1 MYADFNYYLTE
12 YMGDVLESADFAKYS
27 KKAAKRIDNLTTG
40 KLRFA
45 FPFDEHAANA
55 VKDCECE
62 LADFLFMLDR
72 YTKAAMESV
81 GTITQADG
89 SVRGKVVKSV
99 SSGSESISYSASEAA
114 NVELMEAAKDSKVA
128 GNMIKRIVTEN
139 LSYMADANGV
149 NLLYTGI
156 PYPYSTKIINPPPK
170 YPKEEAPEEPP
181 TEPQEPE
188 GSGEQIGIG
197 GIA

>member
-12 YMGDVLESADFAKYS
+12 YMGDVLESADFVKYS

-62 LADFLFMLDR
+62 LADFLFQLDR
-72 YTKAAMESV
+72 YARAAMDSV

-89 SVRGKVVKSV
+89 SVRGKVVTSV
-99 SSGSESISYSASEAA
+99 TSGSESVGYSASAA
-114 NVELMEAAKDSKVA
+114 VNTELMEAAKDSKIA
-128 GNMIKRIVTEN
+128 DSIINRIITEN
-139 LSYMADANGV
+139 LSYMADANGI
-149 NLLYTGI
+149 NLLYRGI
-156 PYPYSTKIINPPPK
+156 FYPCPVKVINPPPE
-170 YPKEEAPEEPP
+170 YPKEELPPEPIEPETPP
-181 TEPQEPE
+181 TDNAQ
-188 GSGEQIGIG
+188 GETN
-197 GIA
+197 A

>member
-12 YMGDVLESADFAKYS
+12 YMGDVLKSADFAKYS

-45 FPFDEHAANA
+45 FPFDEQAVNA

-62 LADFLFMLDR
+62 LADFLFALDR

-81 GTITQADG
+81 GTVTQADG
-89 SVRGKVVKSV
+89 SVRGKVVTSV
-99 SSGSESISYSASEAA
+99 TSGSESVGYSASAA
-114 NVELMEAAKDSKVA
+114 VNTESMEAAKDSKVA
-128 GNMIKRIVTEN
+128 DSMIKRIVTEN

-156 PYPYSTKIINPPPK
+156 PYPYSTKVINPPPE
-170 YPKEEAPEEPP
+170 YPKEELPEMPIEPIEPETPP
-181 TEPQEPE
+181 TDNTQ
-188 GSGEQIGIG
+188 GEVTT
-197 GIA
+197 